1 MRLEAGSRSTKH
13 VLNVFGP
20 RSTKHGVKPYRPS
33 SKARMI
39 SKPILR
45 CSDRGAVCDEKEWS
59 QLCGPLPRERSRL
72 SRSVTK
78 EIFPTG
84 VL

>member
-1 MRLEAGSRSTKH
+1 MRLEAGSPGTKH
-13 VLNVFGP
+13 VRNVFGP

-45 CSDRGAVCDEKEWS
+45 CSDHA
-59 QLCGPLPRERSRL
+59 P
-72 SRSVTK
+72 SVARRNGRNFANPYLNEGK
-78 EIFPTG
+78 PVIP
-84 VL
+84 